1 MLIICMRLAFFVEK
15 ESIPTGP
22 DHISQRGNYI
32 RLMER
37 VITEEIPY
45 LSFCKDVVTSHIPP
59 CHAKEMATKSE
70 KVRVIVTCLPFTFS
84 YWAICKFYFTILS
97 INFSR

>member
-1 MLIICMRLAFFVEK
+1 MELENYKV
-15 ESIPTGP
+15 IPTGP
-22 DHISQRGNYI
+22 DHIFQRGNYT

-37 VITEEIPY
+37 VLTEEIPY
-45 LSFCKDVVTSHIPP
+45 LSFCKDVVTSHIPH

-70 KVRVIVTCLPFTFS
+70 KVRIVTCFPFTFL
-84 YWAICKFYFTILS
+84 YWAIYKFYFTILS